1 MKLLAI
7 LAALVAVGPLTARA
21 CGDGLTVQSP
31 WIVAVPPNAKATAAF
46 MTLVNQGTTKIEI
59 VGGSCE
65 IAGLVEP
72 MIGTDHDGMAGMKT
86 VPALT
91 VPAKGQLVLKPG
103 GDHIMLMKLH
113 RAPKEGETL
122 RLTLKLACGREIV
135 VEAPV
140 SKTAPESK

>member
-1 MKLLAI
+1 MKLLA
-7 LAALVAVGPLTARA
+7 LLTALIAVGALTAHA

-46 MTLVNQGTTKIEI
+46 MTLINKDDEPVEI
-59 VGGSCE
+59 VGGTCE

-72 MIGTDHDGMAGMKT
+72 MIGTNHDGMAGMKT

-122 RLTLKLACGREIV
+122 KLILKLACGREII